1 MSQTAWLRKI
11 VDNDH
16 DDDRLFK
23 AAYEALPQGVIL
35 VDENG
40 RIRYVN
46 PAYKRLFGTTDG
58 EVIGRKFHHTAY
70 DDLLLRAIKQRRKFD
85 GYLKGLQPNKR
96 LKVSAHPL
104 FDDEDFLGTVGYYEE
119 DQKYEQGVQQI
130 PSAVHELEN
139 PFPEMIGEHP
149 RLLRELNKAHKAA
162 TLDVSMLIMGE
173 SGTGK
178 EVLARAIHRASHRSS
193 GPFVALNCGAIP
205 ENLMESTL
213 FGHLKGA
220 FTGAHQD
227 QRGKFEA
234 AHRGTLFLDEIGELP
249 LHLQVKLLRVL
260 QDKVYT
266 PVGGHEERTADVKI
280 IAATNKRLQAAVEE
294 GNFREDLFYRLNII
308 PVELP
313 PLRERR
319 EDLALLI
326 PHFTRKITGEMGI
339 DSGYQFEELAYR
351 VLQAYDWPGNVREL
365 ENLLRRM
372 VILSNGTTLTLH
384 DIPPSITK
392 EYEAYP
398 QYHMTSGLIN
408 LTSSGDLASFATYE
422 RAIFKKAYELHGS
435 FNAAGKALGVT
446 HSTVANKIRKFH
458 EKM

>member
-23 AAYEALPQGVIL
+23 VAYEALPQGVIL
-35 VDENG
+35 VDDQG
-40 RIRYVN
+40 RVRYVN
-46 PAYKRLFGTTDG
+46 QAYKRLFGTTDG
-58 EVIGRKFHHTAY
+58 EVVGRKLYHTAY
-70 DDLLLRAIKQRRKFD
+70 DDLLLRATKQRRKCD
-85 GYLKGLQPNKR
+85 GYLRGVKPESR
-96 LKVSAHPL
+96 IKVCAYPL
-104 FDDEDFLGTVGYYEE
+104 YDGEDFIGTVGYYEE
-119 DQKYEQGVQQI
+119 DQKTSTEVRSI
-130 PSAVHELEN
+130 PSAAPELEN
-139 PFPEMIGEHP
+139 PFPHMIGKHP
-149 RLLRELNKAHKAA
+149 RLLRELNKAHKASA
-162 TLDVSMLIMGE
+162 LDVSMLITGE

-178 EVLARAIHRASHRSS
+178 EVLARAIHRASNRSG

-266 PVGGHEERTADVKI
+266 PVGGHQERTADVKI
-280 IAATNKRLQAAVEE
+280 IAATNKRLQEAVDE
-294 GNFREDLFYRLNII
+294 GSFREDLFYRLNVI

-319 EDLALLI
+319 EDLSLLI
-326 PHFTRKITGEMGI
+326 PHFIQKITSEMGI
-339 DSGYQFEELAYR
+339 DAEYRFEETAYQ
-351 VLQAYDWPGNVREL
+351 VLQAYAWPGNVREL

-372 VILSNGTTLTLH
+372 VILSSGTTLTIQDL
-384 DIPPSITK
+384 PPAITK

-398 QYHMTSGLIN
+398 RHDMTSGLIN